1 MTTHPA
7 NLRRAGALKVIL
19 IILGVIFAG
28 FILVC
33 AGCLTLAY
41 YKGKPMMVEAFRQE
55 MAAPLDSA
63 RLPETQKK
71 RIQACIDRVMGE
83 VKDGKRGL
91 TDLTMI
97 ATELDSGPY
106 DELTLL
112 ELTRDRIGGLLE
124 EDEPRWKNASRVID
138 RFARGI
144 AEGRIAEDRVD
155 RVLDSVTDKSDP
167 TGPKVK
173 RSLTEVEAEDFLEA
187 AAKEAD
193 RAKIPDEPY
202 KVDLAGELEKVVN
215 KVLGGG
221 ASSSPAEADGAEAEP
236 EATNPSAA
244 QKSHGE

>member
-1 MTTHPA
+1 MAIHPA
-7 NLRRAGALKVIL
+7 NLRRGGALKVIL

-55 MAAPLDSA
+55 IAAPLDST
-63 RLPETQKK
+63 RLQETQKK
-71 RIQACIDRVMGE
+71 RIQACIDRVMGA
-83 VKDGKRGL
+83 VKDGKAGFIEL
-91 TDLTMI
+91 TTI
-97 ATELDSGPY
+97 STELEAGPY

-112 ELTRDRIGGLLE
+112 ELTRDRIAGLLE
-124 EDEPRWKNASRVID
+124 EDEPRWKNASQVID

-144 AEGRIAEDRVD
+144 AEGRIADDRVD
-155 RVLDSVTDKSDP
+155 HVLDSVTDKSDP

-173 RSLTEVEAEDFLEA
+173 RALTEVEAEDFLEG
-187 AAKEAD
+187 AAKEAE

-221 ASSSPAEADGAEAEP
+221 AASAPAEADAAEAEP
-236 EATNPSAA
+236 GATTPSAA
-244 QKSHGE
+244 HKSHGE